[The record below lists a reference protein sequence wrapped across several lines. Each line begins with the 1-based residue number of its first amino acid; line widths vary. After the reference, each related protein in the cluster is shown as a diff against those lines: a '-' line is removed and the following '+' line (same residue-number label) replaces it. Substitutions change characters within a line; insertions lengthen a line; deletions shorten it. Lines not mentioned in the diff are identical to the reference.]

1 MFRLK
6 FYAVMFAALI
16 VLSTAFNFNQT
27 ARAESWSWENIS
39 SVLSPE
45 NVSAVRTADPVVVNG
60 LDSSAGVA
68 VAGGVV
74 PGLVA
79 AEPQQQMPTPTP
91 MLPPCSNTPTFAPGS
106 EVAVGFA
113 PASVALGDVD
123 RDGDLTLPPPTP
135 ARTPLGLT

>member
-6 FYAVMFAALI
+6 SHAAMFALVI
-16 VLSTAFNFNQT
+16 GLLTTFNQT